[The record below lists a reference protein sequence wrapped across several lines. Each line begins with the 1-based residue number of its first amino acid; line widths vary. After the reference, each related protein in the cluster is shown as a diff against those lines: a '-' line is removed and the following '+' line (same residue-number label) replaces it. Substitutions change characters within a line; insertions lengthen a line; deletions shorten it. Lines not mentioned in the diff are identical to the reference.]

1 MTNPD
6 RSGQEQGNRKMEEE
20 SARSEELESIL
31 KEAVSEKAADI
42 FLVAGL
48 PYSFRIEGLIT
59 SRGTEKLLPGKIEEL
74 ISCIYRLAGRSMDKV
89 LKTGDEDFS
98 FSLSH
103 ISRFRASIFR
113 QRGSLAAVIR
123 VVAFDLP
130 KPEDLHL
137 PPVVMN
143 VAKLTKG
150 LVLVTGPAGSGKST
164 SLACMIDQIN
174 RTRNAHIITLE
185 DPIEYLHRHIKSVV
199 TQREIYTD
207 TESYEMGLRAA
218 LRQAPDIILLG
229 EMRDYETIRTA
240 MTAAETGHLVIST
253 LHTIGAANTIDRL
266 IDSFPAEQQNQIRL
280 QISMVLEMVISQQLV
295 MTQSQTLMPVF
306 EIMVLNTAIR
316 NMIRESKIHQIDSVI
331 ASSRAE
337 GMISMDDSLLE
348 LFKSGTIS
356 KDVCIMHS
364 QDQDL
369 MEKRLQR
376 LS

>member
-1 MTNPD
+1 
-6 RSGQEQGNRKMEEE
+6 MEEE